1 MLRSKCKTILNTVRV
16 DLGDSASTSVTHI
29 CGCFLRRAASTASN
43 TAYNGTHSSTQM
55 FHHRSMGYAY
65 ARKTSDQPHV
75 HHQHNL
81 EFSQTQLTDYLI
93 KTVPKFITMAVQGP
107 AQSNFLYQEPTIYT
121 TPENLVPLMYFLRDH
136 VNLQFKTMIDITAV
150 DFPERKARFEVVYH
164 LLSPRWNNR
173 IRVKVPV
180 DELTPIPST
189 VPVFSSSNWFEREVW
204 DMFGVFFSGHPDLR
218 RLLTGK
224 SHYYHIAHELQKP
237 TWVNVSSLGS

>member
-1 MLRSKCKTILNTVRV
+1 VQTWAIQQV
-16 DLGDSASTSVTHI
+16 TSVTHI

-43 TAYNGTHSSTQM
+43 TTYNGTHSSTQM

-237 TWVNVSSLGS
+237 TWVNVSS